1 MSLSEFLAKKG
12 EFYSKIDPFVAFR
25 ILEKYQKYF
34 KMPPIIH
41 IVGTNGKGST
51 GRFLAQLLEILGYEV
66 GHYSS
71 PHLFDFK
78 ERFYLK
84 KGIVD
89 EDLLEKTHQK
99 LSLILQEDLEK
110 LSYFEYATFLAALL
124 FEKCDFIIFEAG
136 LGGEYDATSVFKK
149 RLSIFTQIDYD
160 HEQFLGNT
168 LEKIARTK
176 LKTMAKKALISTN
189 QNESILKMAQ
199 KIALLKGAKLCIL
212 KDLSPDLLEN
222 LEPYKAKFKLPLF
235 LENNLKLALKACEI
249 LLSKQQTIKA
259 LQNLT
264 SLNLRGRLEKLKEN
278 LYIDV
283 GHNVLAARALCEYF
297 KDEKIEIVY
306 NGFLDKKIF
315 EILKILKPISARIM
329 VFKCEN
335 EVRALANEQIF
346 EFCKELNIE
355 CEEFK
360 RLDEGKKTLVFGS
373 FVLVEKFLKDYGA

>member
-51 GRFLAQLLEILGYEV
+51 GRFLAQLLEALGYNV

-71 PHLFDFK
+71 PHIFEFK
-78 ERFYLK
+78 ERFYLN
-84 KGIVD
+84 GGLVD

-160 HEQFLGNT
+160 HEQFLGNR
-168 LEKIARTK
+168 LEQIARTK
-176 LKTMAKKALISTN
+176 LKVMAKKALISTN
-189 QNESILKMAQ
+189 QNESVLKMAQ
-199 KIALLKGAKLCIL
+199 KIALLKGAKLCVL
-212 KDLSPDLLEN
+212 RDLSPDLLEN
-222 LEPYKAKFKLPLF
+222 LELYKNKFKLPLF
-235 LENNLKLALKACEI
+235 LENNLKLALRACEI
-249 LLSKQQTIKA
+249 LLTKTQTIKA
-259 LQNLT
+259 LKNLGK
-264 SLNLRGRLEKLKEN
+264 LNLRGRCEKISEK

-297 KDEKIEIVY
+297 KGEKLEIVY

-315 EILKILKPISARIM
+315 EILKILKPISAKIM

-335 EVRALANEQIF
+335 EARALANEQIF
-346 EFCKELNIE
+346 DLCEKLNIK

-360 RLDEGKKTLVFGS
+360 ELDKDKKTLVFGS
-373 FVLVEKFLKDYGA
+373 FILVEKFLKDYGA

>member
-34 KMPPIIH
+34 KMPSIIH

-189 QNESILKMAQ
+189 QNESVLKMAQ
-199 KIALLKGAKLCIL
+199 KIALLKEAKLCVL
-212 KDLSPDLLEN
+212 RDLSPDLLEN
-222 LEPYKAKFKLPLF
+222 LELYKTKFKLPLF

-249 LLSKQQTIKA
+249 LLSKSQTIKA

-283 GHNVLAARALCEYF
+283 GHNVLATRALCEYF
-297 KDEKIEIVY
+297 KGEKLEIVY
-306 NGFLDKKIF
+306 NSFLDKKIF
-315 EILKILKPISARIM
+315 EILKILKPISAKIM

-335 EVRALANEQIF
+335 ETRALANEQIF
-346 EFCKELNIE
+346 DLCEKLNIK

-360 RLDEGKKTLVFGS
+360 ELDKDKKTLVFGS

>member
-25 ILEKYQKYF
+25 ILEKYQRYF
-34 KMPPIIH
+34 KIPPIIH

-89 EDLLEKTHQK
+89 EDLLEKTHRK

-189 QNESILKMAQ
+189 QNESVLKMAQ
-199 KIALLKGAKLCIL
+199 KIALLKEAKLCVL
-212 KDLSPDLLEN
+212 RDLSPDLLEN
-222 LEPYKAKFKLPLF
+222 LELYKTKFKLPLF

-249 LLSKQQTIKA
+249 LLSKSQTIKA

-283 GHNVLAARALCEYF
+283 GHNVLATRALCEYF
-297 KDEKIEIVY
+297 KGEKLEIVY
-306 NGFLDKKIF
+306 NSFLDKKIF
-315 EILKILKPISARIM
+315 EILKILKPISVKIM

-335 EVRALANEQIF
+335 ETRALANEQIF
-346 EFCKELNIE
+346 DLCEKLNIK

-360 RLDEGKKTLVFGS
+360 ELDKDKKTLVFGS

>member
-25 ILEKYQKYF
+25 ILEKYQRYF
-34 KMPPIIH
+34 KIPPIIH

-89 EDLLEKTHQK
+89 EDLLEKTHRK

-189 QNESILKMAQ
+189 QNESVLKMAQ
-199 KIALLKGAKLCIL
+199 KIALLKGAKLCVL
-212 KDLSPDLLEN
+212 RDLSPDLLEN
-222 LEPYKAKFKLPLF
+222 LELYKTKFKLPLF

-249 LLSKQQTIKA
+249 LLSKSQTIKA

-297 KDEKIEIVY
+297 KGEKLEIVY
-306 NGFLDKKIF
+306 NSFLDKKIF
-315 EILKILKPISARIM
+315 EILKILKPISAKIM

-335 EVRALANEQIF
+335 ETRALANEQIF
-346 EFCKELNIE
+346 DLCEKLN
-355 CEEFK
+355 
-360 RLDEGKKTLVFGS
+360 
-373 FVLVEKFLKDYGA
+373 